1 MIRVDSTP
9 DENQR
14 RRQREEENRGRRSF
28 SEFDQLF
35 RAACREVREEVSG
48 YHITGYTRDARSYD
62 YQEAKRTYM

>member
-14 RRQREEENRGRRSF
+14 RRQREEENRRKRS
-28 SEFDQLF
+28 SSQFDQLF

-48 YHITGYTRDARSYD
+48 YHFAGYTRDAKSYE
-62 YQEAKRTYM
+62 YQEAKRTYL